1 MPIHVQIPRSHK
13 HVKREVILS
22 IADVKIGRFHMG
34 FWGGLFYSCKLFT
47 VGKYNKDLTLL
58 LISYTEKGDYG
69 IQNAVGGDTH
79 LAVRK

>member
-1 MPIHVQIPRSHK
+1 
-13 HVKREVILS
+13 
-22 IADVKIGRFHMG
+22 MG
-34 FWGGLFYSCKLFT
+34 FWGGLFYSCKPFT

-69 IQNAVGGDTH
+69 IQDAVGGDTH